1 MFEIFKVCKMNMPC
15 LLCVMWQKIKQVLK
29 TWAVAGPVCRVMS
42 EP

>member
-29 TWAVAGPVCRVMS
+29 TWAVVRTCL
-42 EP
+42 